1 MFGYIEIF
9 LKWFWGSWSCQQNTS
24 DYLSMR
30 LKISFKTFY
39 TKYQFKILFPVF
51 TIRTNFANKPHPGQI
66 SFLSFMTHYR
76 LVKISSRAYL
86 PSSREMP
93 SLTPSIMPR
102 SETNQLSHLSYVTLH
117 FVGLL
122 VAHGIVEA
130 AQADSAWRDVKEMIV
145 NNNIEENSCCNRLR
159 YKKYYVI
166 MELQLTSSERV
177 KVAWHNMYTKDNCNF
192 HILQVFYSGLI

>member
-1 MFGYIEIF
+1 
-9 LKWFWGSWSCQQNTS
+9 
-24 DYLSMR
+24 MR
-30 LKISFKTFY
+30 LKFSFKN
-39 TKYQFKILFPVF
+39 ILNTRNINSDLISCYYHSDKLCEQTP
-51 TIRTNFANKPHPGQI
+51 AP

-130 AQADSAWRDVKEMIV
+130 AKADSAWRDVKEMIV
-145 NNNIEENSCCNRLR
+145 SNNIEENSCCKRLR
-159 YKKYYVI
+159 YKNI
-166 MELQLTSSERV
+166 M
-177 KVAWHNMYTKDNCNF
+177 
-192 HILQVFYSGLI
+192 